1 MKREQ
6 PARLDGLILGKAQP
20 IMLRHMREHHD
31 AHGQRQ
37 RGADAE
43 ARTDTEGDVRATRMF
58 VAPLRRETRGVEAL
72 RRLPQ
77 RAVAMDDPGDDADDG
92 AGGDCAPA
100 DLVPLQRLAPSERV
114 NRGEEPERLV
124 EDHARVGEAA
134 NVVEGG
140 RRAIQPIVDF
150 RPDPPLDLRM
160 LRQQEPCP
168 AERQRRCFVP
178 GDEDGDHLVAHVA
191 RR

>member
-6 PARLDGLILGKAQP
+6 PARLDGLILGEAQA
-20 IMLRHMREHHD
+20 IVLCHMRDHHD

-43 ARTDTEGDVRATRMF
+43 TRTDAEGDVRATRML

-77 RAVAMDDPGDDADDG
+77 RTVAMDDPGDDSDNRT
-92 AGGDCAPA
+92 GGNGTSAN
-100 DLVPLQRLAPSERV
+100 LVPLQRLAPCERV

-124 EDHARVGEAA
+124 EDHARVGQAA
-134 NVVEGG
+134 NVVVGG
-140 RRAIQPIVDF
+140 CLAIQPIVHF
-150 RPDPPLDLRM
+150 RPDPLLDLRM

-168 AERQRRCFVP
+168 AERQSRGFVP
-178 GDEDGDHLVAHVA
+178 GDKDGDHLVAHVA